1 MNKEVLTT
9 LGLVVAVGLAKDFS
23 KSGSAKS
30 DWIKRKGKLGGP
42 GFLSKS
48 KGEQHRLLDDAV
60 QKYGYRSTLGSI
72 MALER
77 STTIEQRHGEEL
89 EELRNWLRGKY
100 GGEGS
105 FYLNNEEILRQHFA
119 IKAGKKI
126 PQTYITHE
134 LERYTVLPP
143 ELRSP
148 EQNKIVAA
156 LEEYLSSK

>member
-1 MNKEVLTT
+1 MNKEALTT
-9 LGLVVAVGLAKDFS
+9 LGLVLAVGLVKDFA

-30 DWIKRKGKLGGP
+30 DI
-42 GFLSKS
+42 
-48 KGEQHRLLDDAV
+48 
-60 QKYGYRSTLGSI
+60 
-72 MALER
+72 
-77 STTIEQRHGEEL
+77 
-89 EELRNWLRGKY
+89 
-100 GGEGS
+100 
-105 FYLNNEEILRQHFA
+105 EEILRQHFA

-156 LEEYLSSK
+156 LEEYISSK

>member
-1 MNKEVLTT
+1 MNKEALTT
-9 LGLVVAVGLAKDFS
+9 LGLVLAVGLAKDFS
-23 KSGSAKS
+23 
-30 DWIKRKGKLGGP
+30 
-42 GFLSKS
+42 
-48 KGEQHRLLDDAV
+48 
-60 QKYGYRSTLGSI
+60 
-72 MALER
+72 
-77 STTIEQRHGEEL
+77 
-89 EELRNWLRGKY
+89 
-100 GGEGS
+100 GS
-105 FYLNNEEILRQHFA
+105 FSVSDVEAILRQHFA